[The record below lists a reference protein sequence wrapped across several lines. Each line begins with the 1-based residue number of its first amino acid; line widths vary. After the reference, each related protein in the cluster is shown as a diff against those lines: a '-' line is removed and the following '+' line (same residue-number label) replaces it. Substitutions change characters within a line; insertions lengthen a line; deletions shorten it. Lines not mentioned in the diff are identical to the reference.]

1 MIKILWMREK
11 LKEKIKRTAQ
21 IMVKLKLAIYT
32 HHMILLKFPGLFQ
45 EKRKKKNTITI
56 N

>member
-1 MIKILWMREK
+1 MREK

-32 HHMILLKFPGLFQ
+32 HHMIQLKFPGLFQ
-45 EKRKKKNTITI
+45 EKRKKNTITI